1 MYFLLTPVNRFVL
14 DADFD
19 ILNATV
25 INVTSNSV
33 IIQCTTNYT
42 SSDKYCKVTVNGLS
56 KSEMFQGTNIAEI
69 RFDSLQPNTP
79 YTFMASLVNNN
90 NQLFP
95 DACIIVNGTFTTEI
109 GLTTTITTAT
119 TTSIATAITTTTTS
133 IPTTSPSPSG
143 KGFVMFII
151 VFTNLYIY
159 CTCSETLNKSP
170 LAIVLVGNGDG
181 DNGSSG
187 GNRTKSGMHS
197 VCCVY

>member
-33 IIQCTTNYT
+33 IIQCTTSYT

-69 RFDSLQPNTP
+69 RFDCLQPNTP

-90 NQLFP
+90 NQLFA

-109 GLTTTITTAT
+109 GLIPSNTYPF
-119 TTSIATAITTTTTS
+119 IASTP

-143 KGFVMFII
+143 
-151 VFTNLYIY
+151 T
-159 CTCSETLNKSP
+159 
-170 LAIVLVGNGDG
+170 
-181 DNGSSG
+181 
-187 GNRTKSGMHS
+187 
-197 VCCVY
+197 